1 MHVRGERSVPKG
13 IPQRSSSSVYR
24 MSSIRS
30 AALFFLNELMIVRIR
45 STVSRAIMLLPMLTC
60 ELLWSNRRPLCGT
73 KPVKQGARK
82 DGFVSKSR
90 HVALPVRARW
100 YIRDGG
106 GRGPGRQ
113 HGHGRP
119 IVKSLPL
126 CRLSRAHN
134 PAGRRCGTRV
144 APGCVR
150 GGGGRD
156 RARAGVWRWLHCV
169 VCGTHRRPQQGLL
182 LVRKATRP
190 DAAGD
195 RAHCPKRYTAQAL
208 HGASLPRACPVARP

>member
-1 MHVRGERSVPKG
+1 MHVRGERNVPKG

-90 HVALPVRARW
+90 HMALPVRARW
-100 YIRDGG
+100 YVWDGG
-106 GRGPGRQ
+106 GRGPRRQ

-150 GGGGRD
+150 GGVG
-156 RARAGVWRWLHCV
+156 AIVHTQ
-169 VCGTHRRPQQGLL
+169 VCGVGFIAWCVARIAVHNKDCCLFAKQPAL
-182 LVRKATRP
+182 TRQVT
-190 DAAGD
+190 
-195 RAHCPKRYTAQAL
+195 AHTAQSATL
-208 HGASLPRACPVARP
+208 RKLCTAPHCRVLVQ